1 MFRKLKWFS
10 TFSHRSW
17 SIKRLP
23 NAHHF
28 PNPKSPA
35 SPLSSAPTPTATPTE
50 AVDVT
55 LDTLHE
61 IAVYIHR
68 FHNLDLF
75 QQGWYQIKISMR
87 WEDSESMGIPARVV
101 QYEAPELGPE
111 DTYGVWRIDDMEN
124 SFSTQP
130 FRIRYARQ
138 DVYLS
143 IMIAF
148 NLSDS
153 RHEGPSTSAVILKFE
168 LMYSPGLES
177 GPELQSSL
185 GACPAAVHEFRIPPK
200 ALLGLHS
207 YCPVHFDA
215 LHTVLVDVSVHISLL
230 KASSST
236 ASLKSGFKTGD
247 AWGPLASVG
256 RKQVMLIKALISAY
270 EILLGDL
277 QRISK
282 AIDHALDLTDCTSK
296 LDDMKFVGSV
306 DCTVLGQFS
315 GMQQNGVEKAKGKT
329 DLSDELSYSISW
341 DDLLNA
347 FQILG
352 NQILYLWNTFLMF
365 HRANRAKVMEFLC
378 DTWANDRKA
387 EWSIWMVYSKVEM
400 PSHFLSTGVDESYQ
414 PFRAKALSLRKYSV
428 SEDPA
433 QSAAMRAELHWRSIA
448 QMRIN
453 NRSLQDM
460 HIFGDPSHI
469 PIVIVEHVTSA
480 PLRTTS
486 GNSYFSQLDQREK
499 HGFLIRPSI
508 EAVEKSTGA
517 SSQPSGH
524 VLKIVVFVHGF
535 QVCSTHFSLNELLI
549 YLFWWL

>member
-35 SPLSSAPTPTATPTE
+35 SPLSSAPTPTATRTE

-68 FHNLDLF
+68 
-75 QQGWYQIKISMR
+75 WYQIKISMR
-87 WEDSESMGIPARVV
+87 WEDSESMGTPARVV
-101 QYEAPELGPE
+101 QYEGISWLSRISGLEVAMTMWVFGIGLQSPELGPE

-236 ASLKSGFKTGD
+236 ASLKE
-247 AWGPLASVG
+247 P
-256 RKQVMLIKALISAY
+256 
-270 EILLGDL
+270 
-277 QRISK
+277 
-282 AIDHALDLTDCTSK
+282 
-296 LDDMKFVGSV
+296 
-306 DCTVLGQFS
+306 
-315 GMQQNGVEKAKGKT
+315 
-329 DLSDELSYSISW
+329 
-341 DDLLNA
+341 
-347 FQILG
+347 
-352 NQILYLWNTFLMF
+352 
-365 HRANRAKVMEFLC
+365 
-378 DTWANDRKA
+378 
-387 EWSIWMVYSKVEM
+387 
-400 PSHFLSTGVDESYQ
+400 YQ
-414 PFRAKALSLRKYSV
+414 L
-428 SEDPA
+428 
-433 QSAAMRAELHWRSIA
+433 
-448 QMRIN
+448 
-453 NRSLQDM
+453 
-460 HIFGDPSHI
+460 
-469 PIVIVEHVTSA
+469 
-480 PLRTTS
+480 
-486 GNSYFSQLDQREK
+486 
-499 HGFLIRPSI
+499 
-508 EAVEKSTGA
+508 
-517 SSQPSGH
+517 
-524 VLKIVVFVHGF
+524 
-535 QVCSTHFSLNELLI
+535 
-549 YLFWWL
+549 

>member
-168 LMYSPGLES
+168 LMYSARLES
-177 GPELQSSL
+177 GLELQSSL
-185 GACPAAVHEFRIPPK
+185 GACPTAVHEFRIPPK

-236 ASLKSGFKTGD
+236 ASLKSDFKTRD

-315 GMQQNGVEKAKGKT
+315 GMQQNGVE
-329 DLSDELSYSISW
+329 LR
-341 DDLLNA
+341 LLVTVYDWLVNE
-347 FQILG
+347 I
-352 NQILYLWNTFLMF
+352 
-365 HRANRAKVMEFLC
+365 RANRAKVMEFLC

-414 PFRAKALSLRKYSV
+414 PFRAKALSLQKYSV

-480 PLRTTS
+480 PLHTTS
-486 GNSYFSQLDQREK
+486 GNSCFSQLDQREN

-508 EAVEKSTGA
+508 EAIEKSTGA

>member
-35 SPLSSAPTPTATPTE
+35 SPLSSAPTPTATRTE

-68 FHNLDLF
+68 
-75 QQGWYQIKISMR
+75 WYQIKISMR
-87 WEDSESMGIPARVV
+87 WEDSESMGTPARVV

-236 ASLKSGFKTGD
+236 ASLKE
-247 AWGPLASVG
+247 P
-256 RKQVMLIKALISAY
+256 
-270 EILLGDL
+270 
-277 QRISK
+277 
-282 AIDHALDLTDCTSK
+282 
-296 LDDMKFVGSV
+296 
-306 DCTVLGQFS
+306 
-315 GMQQNGVEKAKGKT
+315 
-329 DLSDELSYSISW
+329 
-341 DDLLNA
+341 
-347 FQILG
+347 
-352 NQILYLWNTFLMF
+352 
-365 HRANRAKVMEFLC
+365 
-378 DTWANDRKA
+378 
-387 EWSIWMVYSKVEM
+387 
-400 PSHFLSTGVDESYQ
+400 YQ
-414 PFRAKALSLRKYSV
+414 L
-428 SEDPA
+428 
-433 QSAAMRAELHWRSIA
+433 
-448 QMRIN
+448 
-453 NRSLQDM
+453 
-460 HIFGDPSHI
+460 
-469 PIVIVEHVTSA
+469 
-480 PLRTTS
+480 
-486 GNSYFSQLDQREK
+486 
-499 HGFLIRPSI
+499 
-508 EAVEKSTGA
+508 
-517 SSQPSGH
+517 
-524 VLKIVVFVHGF
+524 
-535 QVCSTHFSLNELLI
+535 
-549 YLFWWL
+549 